1 MVSKLHDK
9 LAYTFQ
15 TFKRRHVSPLPNFEL
30 CQAEI
35 NVRSRHRKFMKCK
48 AGTWTKVAQTQV
60 AKVSFKEVKQDT
72 EKFVVA
78 V

>member
-1 MVSKLHDK
+1 M
-9 LAYTFQ
+9 
-15 TFKRRHVSPLPNFEL
+15 PNFEL